1 MPLKKFR
8 QQSAPE
14 SQFEIPALAQWQQEQ
29 QLLCCCTS
37 DMFRGFLPASPELS
51 MHSAAAL
58 CLVALAESSRA
69 FNFAASSVDF
79 SARRGTRST
88 QLVALGGLF
97 EMLKPKKIFDAPCVM
112 GDESVMAQKA
122 HGTSTKPVQNKLRWG
137 CKVDLADR
145 ICSFN
150 RCS

>member
-1 MPLKKFR
+1 MP
-8 QQSAPE
+8 S
-14 SQFEIPALAQWQQEQ
+14 
-29 QLLCCCTS
+29 TS
-37 DMFRGFLPASPELS
+37 RIYIRTELS
-51 MHSAAAL
+51 MRSAAAL

>member
-1 MPLKKFR
+1 
-8 QQSAPE
+8 
-14 SQFEIPALAQWQQEQ
+14 
-29 QLLCCCTS
+29 
-37 DMFRGFLPASPELS
+37 MFRGFLPGLAEELS
-51 MHSAAAL
+51 MRVAAL
-58 CLVALAESSRA
+58 VLVALAGSSRA
-69 FNFAASSVDF
+69 FNFAASSVGF

-97 EMLKPKKIFDAPCVM
+97 EMLKPKKTPSPKKTFDAPCVM
-112 GDESVMAQKA
+112 GDESIMAQKA

-145 ICSFN
+145 ICNFN